1 MIPFRTYVGRGS
13 ARLATRRAK
22 PRPTDTVAVA
32 APRCR
37 RMGGLLSPIPSL
49 FLLIG
54 LTNATSAN
62 AEVPFSLKSVEEVC
76 TRNQNLYS
84 NKAAVIERLQSDGWT
99 YEAEPQVSSAMLH
112 ALAAMTYSVPQ
123 LKLTTIKEWAEA
135 TESVE
140 YNRLGDFWLLAFKH
154 ENTRLTIGDPSIGF
168 YWCSLVGDAGL
179 ETAMRQIDLEEIDF
193 FPVSLTTTK
202 EWSSDPSR
210 RLYQG
215 SFSKN
220 YTAFLAVVDKPALSA
235 ALGDA
240 DIDQAVL
247 TKVLDVIPQF
257 SAMIVPNYAVTRMR

>member
-1 MIPFRTYVGRGS
+1 VIPFRTYVGRGS
-13 ARLATRRAK
+13 ARLATRRTK

-37 RMGGLLSPIPSL
+37 RAGGLLSPIPSL
-49 FLLIG
+49 LLLIS

-84 NKAAVIERLQSDGWT
+84 DKAAVIERLQSEGWA
-99 YEAEPQVSSAMLH
+99 YEAEPQQSAMLQ
-112 ALAAMTYSVPQ
+112 ALAAMAYSVPQ
-123 LKLTTIKEWAEA
+123 LKSVMIEEWVEA
-135 TESVE
+135 LEAVD
-140 YNRLGDFWLLAFKH
+140 NKRFGDFWLMAFKH
-154 ENTRLTIGDPSIGF
+154 ENTRLTIGFPNIGF

-202 EWSSDPSR
+202 EWPSDPSR

-247 TKVLDVIPQF
+247 TKVLDAIPQF
-257 SAMIVPNYAVTRMR
+257 SAMIVPNYAVTGMR